1 MDFEHTSPPLSP
13 QRSLAQRL
21 RTLALA
27 VQVLC
32 IVGAIAAVS
41 MALAPLWNA
50 EHLLTSDYSCGGNSL
65 LSKLSGPPT
74 FETLQRMVLVN
85 VPVLVVQCTL
95 LWQLWGLFA
104 EFRAGRLFSN
114 KALQC
119 WQRWGWG
126 VAALAVL
133 QPLERAAMWVAVTLQ
148 NPPGQ
153 RILSVSLG
161 TDDYPLILLALVFVA
176 LARVMREA
184 ARAAQENEGFV

>member
-1 MDFEHTSPPLSP
+1 MDSERTSPTTH
-13 QRSLAQRL
+13 RSLAQRL
-21 RTLALA
+21 RTLSLA

-32 IVGAIAAVS
+32 LIGAVAAVC
-41 MALAPLWNA
+41 MALAPLWQA
-50 EHLLTSDYSCGGNSL
+50 EYLLTSDYRCGSSSL

-85 VPVLVVQCTL
+85 VPVLVVQCAL

-104 EFRAGRLFSN
+104 EFRAGRLFSD

-133 QPLERAAMWVAVTLQ
+133 QPVERAAMWVAVTLQ

-161 TDDYPLILLALVFVA
+161 TEDYPLILLALVFVA

>member
-1 MDFEHTSPPLSP
+1 MSFEHTSPPLS

-21 RTLALA
+21 RTLSLA
-27 VQVLC
+27 VQALC
-32 IVGAIAAVS
+32 LIGAVAAVC
-41 MALAPLWNA
+41 MALAPLWHA
-50 EHLLTSDYSCGGNSL
+50 DYLLTSDYSCGGNSL

-85 VPVLVVQCTL
+85 VPVLLVQCAL
-95 LWQLWGLFA
+95 LWQLWGLFG
-104 EFRAGRLFSN
+104 EFRAGRLFSD

-161 TDDYPLILLALVFVA
+161 TEDYPLILLALVFVA

-184 ARAAQENEGFV
+184 ARAAQENESFV